1 MQRYMVAILLT
12 VTAAVG
18 LLFLLRHSEA
28 HVVQYPLTQV
38 PVTGRLPAG
47 GTFEGRLT
55 VRTLTADEFG
65 QLSATGVLTGTAVIQ
80 SRAATKIPPRPFTT
94 HASLLDLRGTCSTVV
109 LDLQPIFLKPLGQEI
124 TLVPIVLGLQDA
136 PKKESLLHTTLCALA
151 RLQE

>member
-1 MQRYMVAILLT
+1 MQRYLAAMLLT

-18 LLFLLRHSEA
+18 LLFLLRPGEA

-38 PVTGRLPAG
+38 PVTGRLPEG

-55 VRTLTADEFG
+55 VRTLTTDEFG

-80 SRAATKIPPRPFTT
+80 SHAATKIPPRTFTT

-109 LDLQPIFLKPLGQEI
+109 LDLQPIFLEPLRQEI
-124 TLVPIVLGLQDA
+124 TLVPIVLGLQDT